1 MSAIIFC
8 FCSVVCRD
16 ADGQVSVPI
25 KKADVIKRPKAFDH
39 VGLLLTSHL
48 APAKLLLI

>member
-8 FCSVVCRD
+8 FCFVVCRD

-25 KKADVIKRPKAFDH
+25 KKADVIIHPKAFDH
-39 VGLLLTSHL
+39 VGLLSNEPPG
-48 APAKLLLI
+48 AAKLLFI

>member
-1 MSAIIFC
+1 MSIIIFC

-25 KKADVIKRPKAFDH
+25 KKADVIKHPKVFDH
-39 VGLLLTSHL
+39 VGLLFNEPPG
-48 APAKLLLI
+48 AAKLLFI